1 MGSLRSK
8 MGRGQKNT
16 LTAGNVSVKP
26 EVKKVPSEN
35 NSEIEKLLKT
45 LISRVDNL
53 EKTLSKIEKD
63 IDELK
68 NEWYG
73 K

>member
-1 MGSLRSK
+1 

-26 EVKKVPSEN
+26 EVKKVPSGN
-35 NSEIEKLLKT
+35 NSETEKLLSDLTK
-45 LISRVDNL
+45 LVEGLDGRVYNL

-68 NEWYG
+68 NE
-73 K
+73 